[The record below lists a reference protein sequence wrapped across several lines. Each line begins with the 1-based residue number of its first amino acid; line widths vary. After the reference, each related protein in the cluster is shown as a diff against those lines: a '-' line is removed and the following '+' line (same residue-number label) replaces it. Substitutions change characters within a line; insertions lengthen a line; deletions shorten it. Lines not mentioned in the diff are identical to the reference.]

1 MDGVPAFTTV
11 FLDVDDTLY
20 PSSSGVWQAIGQRI
34 NLYMQERLGIPSDRV
49 RAVRD
54 DYFRTY
60 GTTLNGL
67 IVNFDVNPLDYLTY
81 VHDIPLE
88 EMLRPD
94 PELRSM
100 LEGMPQQRVVLTNAS
115 REHAERVMRRLGIC
129 EVIDRV
135 IDILDLEMTNKPLPE
150 AYLRAMTLA
159 GESDP
164 SACVA
169 VDDLLANLETAH
181 GLGMTTVLVARDGEG
196 PVVDYR
202 IARLAE
208 LAGAVPGLRARL
220 SSGPI

>member
-115 REHAERVMRRLGIC
+115 REHAERVMRRLGIR

-135 IDILDLEMTNKPLPE
+135 IDILDLEMTSKPQPE
-150 AYLRAMTLA
+150 AYLRALTLV